1 VLADALAIRYLNV
14 HEAQGSIS
22 LAVCR
27 EAIDSVQ
34 VVRIPLSD
42 LRVSVGDDL
51 VLGLEAT
58 QARLKQL
65 AEEPRPAPRTALER
79 LQAKTAVR
87 RPHDTDVQNQGGLGM
102 RPGEGVDVADADGN
116 VRVGWMRGGEWL
128 TYDVVVPRTRT
139 YAVAARVSILNT
151 TDHNKEELQPSGV
164 SQRLTAGRHIIRVSL
179 PADAFQNW
187 NLDYLQ
193 LTPVGH

>member
-1 VLADALAIRYLNV
+1 VLADALAIRYLSV

-139 YAVAARVSILNT
+139 YAVAARVSS
-151 TDHNKEELQPSGV
+151 PYSP
-164 SQRLTAGRHIIRVSL
+164 AG
-179 PADAFQNW
+179 
-187 NLDYLQ
+187 
-193 LTPVGH
+193 T

>member
-1 VLADALAIRYLNV
+1 MVTSFDATIIQTDDVEKFERWLRTGVADPV
-14 HEAQGSIS
+14 P
-22 LAVCR
+22 
-27 EAIDSVQ
+27 DSG
-34 VVRIPLSD
+34 VRIQGEDFLPGEG
-42 LRVSVGDDL
+42 VGY
-51 VLGLEAT
+51 
-58 QARLKQL
+58 
-65 AEEPRPAPRTALER
+65 
-79 LQAKTAVR
+79 
-87 RPHDTDVQNQGGLGM
+87 HDADVQNQGGLGM

-128 TYDVVVPRTRT
+128 TYEVVVPRTRT